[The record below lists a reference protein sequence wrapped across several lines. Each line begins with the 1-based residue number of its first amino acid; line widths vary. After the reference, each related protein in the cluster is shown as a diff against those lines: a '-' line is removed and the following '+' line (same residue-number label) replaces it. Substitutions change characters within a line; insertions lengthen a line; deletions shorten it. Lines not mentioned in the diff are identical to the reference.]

1 MKAVL
6 GIIVFKSKI
15 PDDFFNSTLT
25 EGASQRCVGVRP
37 ASTRVSRRHAYV
49 PFLSS
54 LSPGIILLNQ
64 VSMSFL
70 L

>member
-15 PDDFFNSTLT
+15 PGYFLNLTLT
-25 EGASQRCVGVRP
+25 EGELQRCVGVRP
-37 ASTRVSRRHAYV
+37 ASTRVSRRYTYV
-49 PFLSS
+49 PFLLS